1 MAEETA
7 AMEAGAESAAK
18 NATSP
23 QSTRPVD
30 ATKHI
35 DVNTASL
42 AELDLLPGIGPAL
55 GRRIIDYRQKHG
67 PFETVEALQRV
78 SGIGPKTLEK
88 IRPLVVVGRRQADE
102 ASEEKAADPQADQRD
117 KPNANPNLKPEGEG

>member
-1 MAEETA
+1 MVDEAEVMEAGIETA
-7 AMEAGAESAAK
+7 AIA
-18 NATSP
+18 ATSA

-30 ATKHI
+30 AIKRI

-55 GRRIIDYRQKHG
+55 GQRIIDYRQKHG
-67 PFETVEALQRV
+67 PFETVQALQHV

-88 IRPLVVVGRRQADE
+88 MQPLVVVGQAQVDQ
-102 ASEEKAADPQADQRD
+102 AAADQPSDSQAAPDAG
-117 KPNANPNLKPEGEG
+117 PMPEVDG